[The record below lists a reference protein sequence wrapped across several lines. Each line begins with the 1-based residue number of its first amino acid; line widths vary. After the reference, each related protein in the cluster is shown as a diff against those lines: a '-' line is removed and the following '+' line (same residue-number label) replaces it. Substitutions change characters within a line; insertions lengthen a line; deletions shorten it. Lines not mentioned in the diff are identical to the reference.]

1 MKQLGWLGVLLLS
14 ALSAFSQN
22 GVITGKVVD
31 AINNEPLP
39 YTNVLVI
46 GTDIGTTSDL
56 NGNFT
61 IEGLE
66 PGLYSLKAQY
76 VGFQDKTIYEVLVT
90 NSKPAVVEF
99 KMEEAGSELDEVVVK
114 ADPFKKSAES
124 LVSVQTL
131 GIAEIERNPGANRDI
146 SRVIQS
152 LPGVASTV
160 AFRNDIIIR
169 GGGPNE
175 NRFYLD
181 GVEIP
186 VINHFATQ
194 GAGGGPVG
202 IINVNFINE
211 ATLYTG
217 AWPANRGNALSSVM
231 ELNMREG
238 RTDRLGGTFTLGAT
252 DVGLTAEGPLGKKAN
267 FIVSARRS
275 YLQFLFDVI
284 GLPFLPT
291 YTDVQ
296 FKVKYRPSSKHE
308 FTLIGL
314 GAYDE
319 FALNL
324 DANETEEQQFLL
336 DNLPVTPQWNYTR
349 GLVYKNYR
357 DNSYTTVVL
366 SRSVLDNTAFKYED
380 NDDSD
385 PDNLILDY
393 NSQEAENKLR
403 IENTSRWNGF
413 KINVGG
419 NYELATYT
427 NSTYNKLVTPF
438 GVREINFESDL
449 TLNKWGLFGQISR
462 SFFSERL
469 TVSLGVRS
477 DAIDYSDQTNN
488 LLDQLSPRLSASYKV
503 TDRLSVNGSIG
514 RYYQLPPYTVMGY
527 RDSTGRLVNRDNG
540 LTYMQSDHLV
550 AGMAYTFP
558 TNTRISVEGFYKGYS
573 NYPFLTRDSL
583 TLANLGGDFGVVGN
597 EPATSSSDGRAYGVE
612 VFIQQKLYKG
622 FYGLLAYTLLWSEFE
637 DKDGNLV
644 PSAWDSRQFI
654 TATAGKKFNNG
665 WELGVRFRYG
675 GGNPYTPIDAERS
688 SLRAFWDIR
697 GQGIPD
703 YDRLNTE
710 RLRPFYNLD
719 IRVDKKY
726 YFDKWSLNL
735 YFDVQNVTGYQ
746 ADSPPALLVERDDN
760 GEPLVDPNDPA
771 RYQTK
776 FLQATQGTVLPTLG
790 IILEY

>member
-1 MKQLGWLGVLLLS
+1 MKYLGWVVFWLFS
-14 ALSAFSQN
+14 ALSVLGQN
-22 GVITGKVVD
+22 GVVQGVVVD

-39 YTNVLVI
+39 YANILVV
-46 GTDIGTTSDL
+46 GTDIGTTTDI
-56 NGNFT
+56 NGQFT
-61 IEGLE
+61 LDGLE
-66 PGLYSLKAQY
+66 PGLYTLQAQY
-76 VGFQDKTIYEVLVT
+76 VGYETGTQAEILVK
-90 NSKPAVVEF
+90 NSKPATVTF
-99 KMEEAGSELDEVVVK
+99 KLNRAGDQLKEVVVK
-114 ADPFKKSAES
+114 ADPFKQSIERM
-124 LVSVQTL
+124 VSSNTL

-202 IINVNFINE
+202 IINVNLVNE
-211 ATLYTG
+211 ATLTTA
-217 AWPANRGNALSSVM
+217 AWPANRGNALSSVL
-231 ELNMREG
+231 ELSLREG

-252 DVGLTAEGPLGKKAN
+252 DVGLTAEGPIGKKAN
-267 FIVSARRS
+267 FIISARRS

-291 YTDVQ
+291 YTDLQ
-296 FKVKYRPSSKHE
+296 FKVKYRPAKNHE

-319 FALNL
+319 FELNL
-324 DANETEEQQFLL
+324 DANETELQRYLL

-366 SRSVLDNTAFKYED
+366 SRSVLNNSAFKYQ
-380 NDDSD
+380 NNNASD
-385 PDNLILDY
+385 PENLLLDY
-393 NSQEAENKLR
+393 NSEESENKLR

-419 NYELATYT
+419 NYELARYT
-427 NSTYNKLVTPF
+427 NDTYNKLVTPA
-438 GVREINFESDL
+438 GIREITFNSEL
-449 TLNKWGLFGQISR
+449 TLNKWGVFGQISR
-462 SFFSERL
+462 QFFNDRL
-469 TVSLGVRS
+469 SLSLGVRA
-477 DAIDYSDQTNN
+477 DAIDYSDATNN
-488 LLDQLSPRLSASYKV
+488 LLDQLSPRFSVGYTILKGLDINASV
-503 TDRLSVNGSIG
+503 G

-527 RDSTGRLVNRDNG
+527 RDADGTLVNKVNG
-540 LTYMQSDHLV
+540 LTYIQADHLV
-550 AGMAYTFP
+550 GGVAYTLP
-558 TNTRISVEGFYKGYS
+558 SNTKISVEGFYKKYS
-573 NYPFLTRDSL
+573 QYPFLTRDSIA
-583 TLANLGGDFGVVGN
+583 LANLGGDFGVVGN
-597 EPATSSSDGRAYGVE
+597 EPATSTAEGRSYGME
-612 VFIQQKLYKG
+612 VFVQQKMFKG

-637 DKDGNLV
+637 GIDGNLI

-654 TATAGKKFNNG
+654 TATLGKKFDKG
-665 WELGVRFRYG
+665 WELGLRFRYG
-675 GGNPYTPIDAERS
+675 GGNPYTPYDIERS

-697 GQGIPD
+697 GEGILD
-703 YDRLNTE
+703 YDRLNTL
-710 RLRPFYNLD
+710 RLDPFYNLD
-719 IRVDKKY
+719 VRVDKKF

-735 YFDVQNVTGYQ
+735 YLDIQNVTGFQ
-746 ADSPPALLVERDDN
+746 ADSPPILLLRTNDQN
-760 GEPLVDPNDPA
+760 EPLINPNDPS

-776 FLQATQGTVLPTLG
+776 LLPNTQGTVLPTIG
-790 IILEY
+790 VILEY

>member
-1 MKQLGWLGVLLLS
+1 MRRFGWLAILLLFAYTAAAQS
-14 ALSAFSQN
+14 GTIN
-22 GVITGKVVD
+22 GKVVD
-31 AINNEPLP
+31 GINNEPLP
-39 YTNVLVI
+39 FANVFVI
-46 GTDIGTTSDL
+46 NTDIGATTDID
-56 NGNFT
+56 GNFS
-61 IEGLE
+61 IEGLT
-66 PGLYSLKAQY
+66 PGLYSLTAKY
-76 VGFQDKTIYEVLVT
+76 VGFQDQTKYEVLVT
-90 NSKPAVVEF
+90 NSKPAVVAF
-99 KMEEAGSELDEVVVK
+99 KLERSGSELEEVVVK
-114 ADPFKKSAES
+114 ADPFKKSDES

-160 AFRNDIIIR
+160 SFRNDIIIR

-181 GVEIP
+181 DVEIP

-217 AWPANRGNALSSVM
+217 AWPANRGNALSSIM
-231 ELNMREG
+231 SLNMREG
-238 RTDRLGGTFTLGAT
+238 RTDRLGGTFTFGAT
-252 DVGLTAEGPLGKKAN
+252 DIGLTAEGPLGQKAN

-296 FKVKYRPSSKHE
+296 FKLKYRPNSKHE

-357 DNSYTTVVL
+357 ENSYTTVVL
-366 SRSVLDNTAFKYED
+366 SRSVLDNTAFKYDD

-385 PDNLILDY
+385 PNNLILDY

-403 IENTSRWNGF
+403 IENTTRWNGF
-413 KINVGG
+413 KFNIGG

-427 NSTYNKLVTPF
+427 NNTYNKIVTPF
-438 GVREINFESDL
+438 GVQEINFESDM
-449 TLNKWGLFGQISR
+449 TLNKWGLFGQASR
-462 SFFSERL
+462 SFFNERL
-469 TVSLGVRS
+469 TLSLGVRT

-503 TDRLSVNGSIG
+503 TDQLSLNGSVG

-527 RDSTGRLVNRDNG
+527 RDSSGALVNRENG
-540 LTYMQSDHLV
+540 LTYMQADHLV
-550 AGMAYTFP
+550 AGMAYTFR
-558 TNTRISVEGFYKGYS
+558 TNTRVSVEGFYKDYS
-573 NYPFLTRDSL
+573 NYPFLLRDSL

-597 EPATSSSDGRAYGVE
+597 EPATSTSDGRAYGVE

-637 DKDGNLV
+637 DKNGMLV

-654 TATAGKKFNNG
+654 TATAGKKFNKG
-665 WELGVRFRYG
+665 WELGLRFRYG
-675 GGNPYTPIDAERS
+675 GGNPYTPFDVERS

-697 GQGIPD
+697 GQGLPD
-703 YDRLNTE
+703 YNRLNTE

-719 IRVDKKY
+719 LRVDKKY
-726 YFDKWSLNL
+726 FFNNWSLNL
-735 YFDVQNVTGYQ
+735 YFDVQNITAYQ
-746 ADSPPALLVERDDN
+746 ADSPPSLLLERDEN
-760 GEPLVDPNDPA
+760 GQPLVDPNDPA

-790 IILEY
+790 LIVEY

>member
-1 MKQLGWLGVLLLS
+1 MKQLGWLGLFLIFTIS
-14 ALSAFSQN
+14 AAGQN
-22 GVITGKVVD
+22 GVIKGKVVD

-39 YTNVLVI
+39 YTNVLVLDS
-46 GTDIGTTSDL
+46 DIGTTSDL

-61 IEGLE
+61 LEGLE
-66 PGLYSLKAQY
+66 PGLYSLTAKY
-76 VGFQDKTIYEVLVT
+76 VGFQDKTLYEILVT

-99 KMEEAGSELDEVVVK
+99 KMEESGSELQEVVVK
-114 ADPFKKSAES
+114 ADPFKKSDES

-238 RTDRLGGTFTLGAT
+238 RTDRFGGTFTLGAT
-252 DVGLTAEGPLGKKAN
+252 DVGLTAEGPMGNKGN
-267 FIVSARRS
+267 FIISARRS

-296 FKVKYRPSSKHE
+296 FKFKYRPSSKHE

-319 FALNL
+319 FELNL

-357 DNSYTTVVL
+357 ENSYTTVVL

-427 NSTYNKLVTPF
+427 NNTYNKLVTPF
-438 GVREINFESDL
+438 GVREINFESDM

-462 SFFSERL
+462 SFFNERL
-469 TVSLGVRS
+469 TMSLGVRT
-477 DAIDYSDQTNN
+477 DAIDYSDETYN
-488 LLDQLSPRLSASYKV
+488 LLDQFSPRFSASYKV
-503 TDRLSVNGSIG
+503 TDRLSLNGSIG
-514 RYYQLPPYTVMGY
+514 RYFQLPPYTVMGY
-527 RDSTGRLVNRDNG
+527 RDSSGTLVNRDNG
-540 LTYMQSDHLV
+540 LTYMQADHLV

-558 TNTRISVEGFYKGYS
+558 TNTRISVEGFYKDYS
-573 NYPFLTRDSL
+573 NYSFLTRDSL

-597 EPATSSSDGRAYGVE
+597 EPATSTSEGRAYGIE
-612 VFIQQKLYKG
+612 VFLQQKLYKG
-622 FYGLLAYTLLWSEFE
+622 FYGLIAYTLLWSEFE
-637 DKDGNLV
+637 DKNGNLV

-654 TATAGKKFNNG
+654 TATAGKKFDKG

-675 GGNPYTPIDAERS
+675 GGNPYTPIDVERS

-735 YFDVQNVTGYQ
+735 YFDVQNVTAYQ
-746 ADSPPALLVERDDN
+746 ADSPPSLLLER
-760 GEPLVDPNDPA
+760 GEDGQPLINPNDPA

-776 FLQATQGTVLPTLG
+776 FLQATQGTVLPTIG
-790 IILEY
+790 VILEY